1 MFYLLMEQ
9 QDHRY
14 PTIKPMLDQGR
25 IKKLTDIFIYIP
37 RTVLAQDIGKNLKRL
52 NELLDRPENFTIKD
66 LLLIGN
72 LCSLS
77 RREML
82 LLLDSEFE
90 FREQNKVESK
100 KPTKRF

>member
-1 MFYLLMEQ
+1 ME

-37 RTVLAQDIGKNLKRL
+37 RTILAQDIGKNLKRL

-77 RREML
+77 RHEML
-82 LLLDSEFE
+82 LLLDAEFD
-90 FREQNKVESK
+90 FRE
-100 KPTKRF
+100 TKRL

>member
-1 MFYLLMEQ
+1 MEQ

-37 RTVLAQDIGKNLKRL
+37 RTVLANDMGKNLKRL
-52 NELLDRPENFTIKD
+52 NELLDRLENFTIKD

-72 LCSLS
+72 LCGLT
-77 RREML
+77 RKEML
-82 LLLDSEFE
+82 TLLDAEFD
-90 FREQNKVESK
+90 FREQAKLAQRNH
-100 KPTKRF
+100 

>member
-37 RTVLAQDIGKNLKRL
+37 RTVLANDMGKNLKRL
-52 NELLDRPENFTIKD
+52 NELLDRLENFTIKD

-72 LCSLS
+72 LCGLT
-77 RREML
+77 RKEML
-82 LLLDSEFE
+82 TLLDAEFD
-90 FREQNKVESK
+90 FREQAKLAQRNH
-100 KPTKRF
+100 

>member
-1 MFYLLMEQ
+1 MEQ

-72 LCSLS
+72 LCGLS

-82 LLLDSEFE
+82 LLLDAEFE